1 MWDFFGVVSLIFGII
16 IFLFMLIFT
25 WVFAATFVISGIY
38 AVFVYDYK
46 SWTKSIDNYAFIGF
60 IFLFG
65 SLMIVALYNMHL
77 FFWATL
83 SMGFSGLLQ

>member
-46 SWTKSIDNYAFIGF
+46 SWTTLEKVSKKNSKKTIECFIDISKEMTRDISKSI
-60 IFLFG
+60 
-65 SLMIVALYNMHL
+65 V
-77 FFWATL
+77 
-83 SMGFSGLLQ
+83 